1 MRNGGIE
8 RASIA
13 IDAPIEVVWS
23 IFTDVERWPTWA
35 SSFTSVELID
45 GPMRLGAKARIRQP
59 RLPTVVWEVTKW
71 EPGRSWT
78 WTATSPGARTEASHV
93 LTRSGDGT
101 VAEQSIVASGPL
113 GRLAAFVWRSLTQ
126 RYLAIEA
133 AGLRFRPVM
142 MTSFAFI
149 LGLFPLVVAQGAG
162 AVTRHAVGTPV
173 FGGMIAAS
181 VFGIFIIPLLYI
193 IAERL
198 RGRSQKTK

>member
-1 MRNGGIE
+1 MYHLVHFRTESVRQQGVNNMSNKGIE
-8 RASIA
+8 RASIT

-59 RLPTVVWEVTKW
+59 RLPTVIWEVTKW

-93 LTRSGDGT
+93 LTPVGDRT
-101 VAEQSIVASGPL
+101 VAEQAITPSGLL
-113 GRLAAFVWRSLTQ
+113 GRLAAFMWRSLTR

-133 AGLRFRPVM
+133 AGLK
-142 MTSFAFI
+142 
-149 LGLFPLVVAQGAG
+149 Q
-162 AVTRHAVGTPV
+162 
-173 FGGMIAAS
+173 
-181 VFGIFIIPLLYI
+181 
-193 IAERL
+193 
-198 RGRSQKTK
+198 RSEQ